1 MGEFNLCYGCMNPKD
16 CDENGV
22 CRICGFDENAPSLPS
37 YLAPGVMLRDRYV
50 VGKLLSYNGE
60 SANYIGFDTITQSKV
75 VIKEY
80 MPDTLCERE
89 AGKSILDVAPQY
101 VAQYKTLMSEF
112 VELNKTL
119 SKMRSLSHI
128 IPVVDMFGDNN
139 TGYVVLAY
147 FEGVT
152 LEKYIEHNGG
162 RLTWETVRRF
172 FPPIFTTISLVHN
185 AGLVHRGICPENIL
199 IGENGDIKLTGFAIS
214 DERTA
219 NTEIAPELYSGYAA
233 PEQYNSS
240 ARQGTWTDVYGV
252 SAMLYKALTGVT
264 PLDAAS
270 RLTDDT
276 LETPASLVPE
286 IPESVSNVIMSGME
300 LDGEKRIQTVT
311 ELVTKLFEQPEIGG
325 AAVRLSSSS
334 TQTIMIPREALQQ
347 GQHRSSSG
355 GRPAT
360 KKKQMSRRGVFIA
373 VMAIMLGIGMFFLL
387 ILLFSWGSDNNS
399 DVPEINQISSDTST
413 DSESELTSM
422 PTLTEMTEKTEA
434 SSESKPEENRMLY
447 VMNDITGK
455 NFDIIQRSENYS
467 SLVFNPIYEYNDEYA
482 KGLIFE
488 QSIEKGDNYEEGTEI
503 TVKVSMGP
511 KLVTIPDYISLSK
524 KDYFAML
531 GELGIKYEEKEI
543 ETNDVKEG
551 YVVKLSKDA
560 GETIDVEKGEVLTV
574 FIAKNP
580 PETEPSET
588 TKSKDKD
595 KDKVTDN
602 VHQPDVTESTLEPD
616 VFVTLFD

>member
-89 AGKSILDVAPQY
+89 TGKSILDVAPQY

-172 FPPIFTTISLVHN
+172 FPPIFTTVSLVHN

-334 TQTIMIPREALQQ
+334 TQTIMIPREAMQQ
-347 GQHRSSSG
+347 GQHHSSSG
-355 GRPAT
+355 GRPA

-373 VMAIMLGIGMFFLL
+373 VMAVILGIGMFFLL

-399 DVPEINQISSDTST
+399 DVPEINQISSDTSAG
-413 DSESELTSM
+413 SESELTSM
-422 PTLTEMTEKTEA
+422 PTLTEMTERTEA
-434 SSESKPEENRMLY
+434 SSESKSEANRMLY

-543 ETNDVKEG
+543 ETSDVKEG

-588 TKSKDKD
+588 TKAKDKD

>member
-1 MGEFNLCYGCMNPKD
+1 MGEFNLCYGCMNLKD

-172 FPPIFTTISLVHN
+172 FPPIFTTVSLVHN

-347 GQHRSSSG
+347 GQHRSSG
-355 GRPAT
+355 GRPA

-387 ILLFSWGSDNNS
+387 ILLFSWGTDNNS

-413 DSESELTSM
+413 GSESELTSM

-434 SSESKPEENRMLY
+434 FSESKPEENRMLY

-543 ETNDVKEG
+543 ETSDVKEG

-574 FIAKNP
+574 FIAKNL

-588 TKSKDKD
+588 TKAKDKD

>member
-22 CRICGFDENAPSLPS
+22 CRVCGFDENAPSLPS

-172 FPPIFTTISLVHN
+172 FPPIFTTVSLVHN

-270 RLTDDT
+270 RITDDT

-300 LDGEKRIQTVT
+300 LDGEKRIQTIT

-347 GQHRSSSG
+347 GQHRSSD
-355 GRPAT
+355 GRPA

-387 ILLFSWGSDNNS
+387 ILLFSWGTDNNS

-413 DSESELTSM
+413 GSESELTSM

-455 NFDIIQRSENYS
+455 NFDIIQRSDNYS

-543 ETNDVKEG
+543 ETSDVKEG

-560 GETIDVEKGEVLTV
+560 GETIDVEKGEVLIV
-574 FIAKNP
+574 FVAKNP
-580 PETEPSET
+580 PETEPPET
-588 TKSKDKD
+588 TKAKDKD
-595 KDKVTDN
+595 KDKEPEQNED
-602 VHQPDVTESTLEPD
+602 PADTLEPD
-616 VFVTLFD
+616 VFVTFFD

>member
-60 SANYIGFDTITQSKV
+60 SANYIGFDTITQSKA

-89 AGKSILDVAPQY
+89 AGKNILDVAPQY

-152 LEKYIEHNGG
+152 LEKYIDHNGG

-172 FPPIFTTISLVHN
+172 FPPIFTTVSLVHN

-300 LDGEKRIQTVT
+300 LDGEKRIQTIT

-347 GQHRSSSG
+347 GQQRSSSG
-355 GRPAT
+355 GRPA

-373 VMAIMLGIGMFFLL
+373 VMAIMLGIGMFLLL
-387 ILLFSWGSDNNS
+387 ILLFSWGTDNNS

-413 DSESELTSM
+413 GSESELTSM

-434 SSESKPEENRMLY
+434 FSESKTEENRMLY

-543 ETNDVKEG
+543 ETSDVKEG

-580 PETEPSET
+580 PETEPPET
-588 TKSKDKD
+588 TKPKEKDKD
-595 KDKVTDN
+595 KDKDTKT
-602 VHQPDVTESTLEPD
+602 TEPTLEPD